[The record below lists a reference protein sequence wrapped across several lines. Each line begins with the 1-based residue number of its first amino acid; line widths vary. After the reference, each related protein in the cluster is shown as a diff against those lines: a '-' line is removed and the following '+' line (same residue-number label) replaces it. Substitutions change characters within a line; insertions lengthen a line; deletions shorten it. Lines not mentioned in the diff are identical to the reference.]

1 MRNPLLF
8 FVGNPKK
15 QEINKASLP
24 ETFGQVTSKTMASAV
39 MHQPTSSK
47 TEEEEETANKI
58 SEEKTL
64 MTTNPAEQA
73 LKKIL
78 PDQRFLKKMPPT
90 FKSLA
95 KVVVLDI
102 L

>member
-1 MRNPLLF
+1 M
-8 FVGNPKK
+8 GNPKNISK
-15 QEINKASLP
+15 INKACLP
-24 ETFGQVTSKTMASAV
+24 ETFGQVTSKTMATAV

-47 TEEEEETANKI
+47 TEEEEETANKT
-58 SEEKTL
+58 SE
-64 MTTNPAEQA
+64 EQA

-78 PDQRFLKKMPPT
+78 PDQRFLKNMPPT

-95 KVVVLDI
+95 KVVVLNI

>member
-1 MRNPLLF
+1 MWEIQKNIR
-8 FVGNPKK
+8 K
-15 QEINKASLP
+15 INKACLP
-24 ETFGQVTSKTMASAV
+24 ETFGQVTSKTMATAV

-47 TEEEEETANKI
+47 TEEEEESVNKI
-58 SEEKTL
+58 SE
-64 MTTNPAEQA
+64 EQA

>member
-1 MRNPLLF
+1 M
-8 FVGNPKK
+8 GNPKNIRK
-15 QEINKASLP
+15 INKACLP
-24 ETFGQVTSKTMASAV
+24 ETFGQVTRKTMASAV

-47 TEEEEETANKI
+47 TEEEEETANKT
-58 SEEKTL
+58 SE
-64 MTTNPAEQA
+64 EQA

-95 KVVVLDI
+95 KVVVLNI

>member
-1 MRNPLLF
+1 M
-8 FVGNPKK
+8 GNPKNIRK
-15 QEINKASLP
+15 INKACLP
-24 ETFGQVTSKTMASAV
+24 ETFGQVTRKTMASAV

-47 TEEEEETANKI
+47 TEEEEENVNKI

-73 LKKIL
+73 LKTIL
-78 PDQRFLKKMPPT
+78 PDQRFLKNMPPT

-95 KVVVLDI
+95 KVVVLNI

>member
-1 MRNPLLF
+1 MWEIQKNIS
-8 FVGNPKK
+8 K
-15 QEINKASLP
+15 INKACLP
-24 ETFGQVTSKTMASAV
+24 ETFGQVTRKTMASAV

-47 TEEEEETANKI
+47 TEEEEENVNKI

-78 PDQRFLKKMPPT
+78 PDQRFLKNMPPT

-95 KVVVLDI
+95 KVVVLNI

>member
-1 MRNPLLF
+1 
-8 FVGNPKK
+8 
-15 QEINKASLP
+15 
-24 ETFGQVTSKTMASAV
+24 MASAV
-39 MHQPTSSK
+39 MHQPTYSK
-47 TEEEEETANKI
+47 TEEEEENVNKI
-58 SEEKTL
+58 S
-64 MTTNPAEQA
+64 AEQA

-95 KVVVLDI
+95 KVVVLNI